1 MRTTSRSWLFP
12 VVTTLCAV
20 ALLAG
25 CSGDDGTVS
34 VGEGDDRNGSVDAN
48 ADADADAVAYCDTAE
63 QVIARSGEL
72 DLRTGGPET
81 LADVERLAAD
91 APAELAEEFDTFVT
105 GIRGVAQLDP
115 NDPAALSGIL
125 DLMLDPDFAAA
136 ASAIEEY
143 TASQCGITL
152 WSPPG
157 PDGDDGATGEIGEFP
172 GDGFEVEDVD
182 SAMATLAE
190 DGAAWVGKLSSTV
203 VTGGNDVQV
212 ATSGDD
218 LSDAEALAAC
228 TGLLTALSASDP
240 DVSVSVANNETV
252 LVTGSGGECA
262 AA

>member
-34 VGEGDDRNGSVDAN
+34 VGEGDDRNGSAGAD

-91 APAELAEEFDTFVT
+91 APAELAEEYDTFVA

-143 TASQCGITL
+143 TAAQCGITL
-152 WSPPG
+152 WSDAGPAQPPPG
-157 PDGDDGATGEIGEFP
+157 
-172 GDGFEVEDVD
+172 
-182 SAMATLAE
+182 
-190 DGAAWVGKLSSTV
+190 
-203 VTGGNDVQV
+203 
-212 ATSGDD
+212 
-218 LSDAEALAAC
+218 SD
-228 TGLLTALSASDP
+228 
-240 DVSVSVANNETV
+240 
-252 LVTGSGGECA
+252 
-262 AA
+262 